1 MDLFDT
7 VNQFKRIKRTGLL
20 DTVKGV
26 REPEAGTPAISGAE
40 LRTKLLELK
49 DPFVPLEVIEGE
61 GGKKG
66 DLVAR
71 WRIRDAKWWS
81 AFHKAST
88 GSVVDLC
95 MVLDEDSHEVRV
107 KDDMTMVRWNGNVP
121 KVGGFSTKK
130 VEVKAATGASVVEGR
145 DPLNPD
151 RDRWYS
157 LDTNELK
164 ELMGEIINRAGWT
177 YRQVYRKKTLAGE

>member
-7 VNQFKRIKRTGLL
+7 INQFKRIKRTGLL

-26 REPEAGTPAISGAE
+26 REPEAGVPAVTAEE
-40 LRTKLLELK
+40 LRKQLLDIK
-49 DPFVPLEVIEGE
+49 DIFVPLEVIEGE

-71 WRIRDAKWWS
+71 WRIRDAKWWP
-81 AFHKAST
+81 AFHKTST

-95 MVLDEDSHEVRV
+95 MVLDEEKHEVRV

-121 KVGGFSTKK
+121 KVGGFSTKS
-130 VEVKAATGASVVEGR
+130 VDVKAATGASVVEGR
-145 DPLNPD
+145 DPLNPEH
-151 RDRWYS
+151 DRWYS

-164 ELMGEIINRAGWT
+164 ELLGEIINRAGWT
-177 YRQVYRKKTLAGE
+177 YRQVYRKKTLTGE